1 MRLILHMH
9 AGLPAGRFERSC
21 IVMQVKARPP
31 TFAVF
36 TTAAS
41 ISDRAQKLLMN
52 SIRRDFGF
60 QGVPIRLIVRR
71 KLRTK
76 RSA

>member
-1 MRLILHMH
+1 MVL
-9 AGLPAGRFERSC
+9 
-21 IVMQVKARPP
+21 QVKARPP

-52 SIRRDFGF
+52 SVRRDFGF

-76 RSA
+76 RSG